1 MSNTQ
6 LEALISMNSD
16 EFFWKSDSFG
26 QPNSFLYLINGFY
39 VERSTCFKAYW
50 SSINKLEDFV
60 LKILQQH
67 SRCC

>member
-6 LEALISMNSD
+6 LEALILMNSD
-16 EFFWKSDSFG
+16 EFFWKSD
-26 QPNSFLYLINGFY
+26 SFLYLINGFY